1 MTINVVLVVVLAGVA
16 VLAFRATRGHANQTQ
31 SDLRTATVATG
42 DVTQTVST
50 SATIDS
56 ARSVAVNFANGG
68 TLTSVPVK
76 VGQHVSK
83 GQVIGRVDASSV
95 AQQLVAA
102 KVALASAKANLK
114 NEVQTLG
121 CSTAAACPTWADP
134 QLLSA
139 KSTLA
144 SAVLAVQQDRTQLAQ
159 AILRALMAGTVVE
172 LNGAVGETVAAG
184 TTGSISTSSSSTGT
198 TATDYVQ
205 IADLGRLVAVGD
217 FSETD
222 TARMKV
228 GQSAVVTLDSLP
240 DDPIDGRVTA
250 IASTSTVVNNVV
262 DYEVTIRLLQLP
274 SAVRLGETAQRP
286 GHDRE
291 RDERPRGPLGR
302 RDDRR
307 QDSAWSRWC
316 RRTVRTT
323 RTTVQVSI
331 EGDDAAEIVSG
342 LSADQRVEI
351 STAST
356 TTERRRPRRPGSRQQ
371 VPRWRLARFRVPRWR
386 VPRGRAGRVIR

>member
-274 SAVRLGETAQRP
+274 SAVRLGETA
-286 GHDRE
+286 
-291 RDERPRGPLGR
+291 
-302 RDDRR
+302 
-307 QDSAWSRWC
+307 SAQVTTASATNVLEVPSAAVT
-316 RRTVRTT
+316 TVGGQHLVTVVSSNGQTT
-323 RTTVQVSI
+323 RTAVQVGV
-331 EGDDAAEIVSG
+331 EGDDTTEIVSG
-342 LSADQRVEI
+342 LSAGQQVEI

-356 TTERRRPRRPGSRQQ
+356 TTNGGFPGGGF
-371 VPRWRLARFRVPRWR
+371 PGGGFPGGGF
-386 VPRGRAGRVIR
+386 PGGGFPGGGFPGGGPGG